1 MQQRVGADRLAVV
14 LIDVDPGFFSRPEEY
29 LPRAGKILA
38 RHKLDWPNAIA
49 PNGFKDT
56 IHAFNLSGYGN
67 IIVDAKGIV
76 RGMNLRDK
84 DLERLLEE
92 IVEGKK
98 GDKPER

>member
-1 MQQRVGADRLAVV
+1 MQQRCGANKLAVV